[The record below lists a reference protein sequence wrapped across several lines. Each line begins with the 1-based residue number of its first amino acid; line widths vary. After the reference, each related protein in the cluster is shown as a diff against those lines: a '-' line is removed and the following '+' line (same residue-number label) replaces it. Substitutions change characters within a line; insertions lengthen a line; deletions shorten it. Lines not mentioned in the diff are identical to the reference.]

1 MKNFLIS
8 CGFILASLQLTAQ
21 ANPIKWEFSAKKET
35 ANTYN
40 VYLAATVESPWHIYS
55 QSTPAGGPLATK
67 ISYGVNPLVNVAGK
81 VDEQGQLKTIHDKNF
96 GVDVKYFSGNV
107 KFVQTI
113 KLKTAVKTSLH
124 GTIEYMVCN
133 DSKCL
138 PPVTVPFEIAL
149 N

>member
-1 MKNFLIS
+1 MKYFIIV
-8 CGFILASLQLTAQ
+8 CGFILSSLQLGAQ
-21 ANPIKWEFSAKKET
+21 THPIKWDFKASKET

-55 QSTPAGGPLATK
+55 QTTPAGGPLATK
-67 ISYGVNPLVNVAGK
+67 ISYGVNPLINVTGK
-81 VDEQGQLKTIHDKNF
+81 VEEQGQLKTIHDKNF

-133 DSKCL
+133 D
-138 PPVTVPFEIAL
+138 I
-149 N
+149 